1 MRAVADDFLDVRA
14 HGFARVA
21 VCVPQVRVADP
32 TFNADAH
39 LTLVERVHGQGAHYA
54 LCPELGLSG
63 YTCGDLFF
71 QDTLLRATLD
81 ALARVA
87 ERTTGWNLLISVGLP
102 LVVDDL
108 LFNCAVT
115 LYRGRPVAVTPKAY
129 PPNYREFY
137 ELRWFHPATD
147 ARSTEVT
154 LLGNRVP
161 FGTDVLVRAGH
172 LPDFVLHTDIC
183 EDLWTPVPP
192 STIGALSGATVLAN
206 LSASNVTVGKWEY
219 RQDLVRSSSVKNLAV
234 QLYSAAG
241 FGESTADLAWDGHGL
256 VAERGEIVGETE
268 RFSLTGN
275 SVTVD
280 IDLRALVEDRLR
292 QSSWGQNAA
301 HYGRALRIV
310 DVGQDADARDAGLYH
325 RFLRRIE
332 PHPFVPADPAKRDI
346 RCRETFLITA
356 TSLARRIETLPEDA
370 RRVILGVSG
379 GQDSAQALLVAAHA
393 MDLLGLPRSRI
404 IGVTLP
410 GFGTSR
416 RTYENACALVRALG
430 ATLRE
435 VDIKSI
441 AGEVFASIGHDPA
454 VEDVTFENVQ
464 AWTRKFLLFSLAS
477 HERGID
483 LGTGDLT
490 ELALGF
496 ATYGG
501 DHMSHYSVN
510 AGVPKTLVSELI
522 RWAAETIFKDE
533 PEVAAVLRGILETP
547 ISPELLRLGRSGE
560 IAQKAEEIVGPYELH
575 DFFLYYFLRFG
586 FGPRRIAR
594 MALHAFEGRYPLA
607 TIRRWLAVFL
617 ERFFAN
623 QFKRDC
629 LPDAPKVGSGGSLS
643 PRGDWRMPSDAS
655 AAAWRAE
662 VESIPQDV
670 GERRPPAPRTLAEAR
685 ARERRTGPRRR

>member
-1 MRAVADDFLDVRA
+1 MMAAMGDDFLDVRT

-21 VCVPQVRVADP
+21 VSVPEVRVADP
-32 TFNADAH
+32 TFNAEAH
-39 LTLVERVHGQGAHYA
+39 LRLLERVHREGAHYA

-63 YTCGDLFF
+63 YSC
-71 QDTLLRATLD
+71 A
-81 ALARVA
+81 
-87 ERTTGWNLLISVGLP
+87 
-102 LVVDDL
+102 DL

-115 LYRGRPVAVTPKAY
+115 LFRGRAVAVAPKAF

-137 ELRWFHPATD
+137 ERRWFHPAAN
-147 ARSTEVT
+147 ARSREIT
-154 LLGNRVP
+154 LLGERVP
-161 FGTDVLVRAGH
+161 FGTDVLVSAPH
-172 LPDFVLHTDIC
+172 LPGFVLHTDIC

-192 STIGALSGATVLAN
+192 GTLAALAGATVLAN

-219 RQDLVRSSSVKNLAV
+219 RQELVRSSAAKNLAV
-234 QLYSAAG
+234 QMYSAAG

-256 VAERGEIVGETE
+256 IAERGEMIAETE
-268 RFSLTGN
+268 RFALHGSAA
-275 SVTVD
+275 VTDVD
-280 IDLRALVEDRLR
+280 LVALREDRMR
-292 QSSWGQNAA
+292 QTSFGENAGQHARPFRTVVAEPSEERRSAA
-301 HYGRALRIV
+301 VYREL
-310 DVGQDADARDAGLYH
+310 H
-325 RFLRRIE
+325 RTIAPL
-332 PHPFVPADPAKRDI
+332 PFVPADPAKRDA
-346 RCRETFLITA
+346 RCREIFLIKA
-356 TSLARRIETLPEDA
+356 TSLARRLLALPEDG
-370 RRVILGVSG
+370 RRVAIGVSG
-379 GQDSAQALLVAAHA
+379 GQDSTEALLVAAHA
-393 MDLLGLPRSRI
+393 MDLLGLPRTHI
-404 IGVTLP
+404 FGVTMP

-416 RTYENACALVRALG
+416 GTYENACALVRALG

-435 VDIKSI
+435 IDITQI
-441 AGEVFASIGHDPA
+441 AERVFEAIGHDPGR
-454 VEDVTFENVQ
+454 EDHTFENVQ
-464 AWTRKFLLFSLAS
+464 AWTRKFLLFALTSREGA
-477 HERGID
+477 ID
-483 LGTGDLT
+483 LGTGDLS
-490 ELALGF
+490 EQALGW

-501 DHMSHYSVN
+501 DHMSHYGIN

-522 RWAAETIFKDE
+522 RWAAEVIFGDE
-533 PEVAAVLRGILETP
+533 PEVARVLRAVLATP
-547 ISPELLRLGRSGE
+547 ISPELLRLGPGGE
-560 IAQKAEEIVGPYELH
+560 IAQRSEELIGPYELH

-662 VESIPQDV
+662 VDSIPQDV

-685 ARERRTGPRRR
+685 ARERRTGPRR

>member
-1 MRAVADDFLDVRA
+1 M
-14 HGFARVA
+14 
-21 VCVPQVRVADP
+21 PQVRVADP
-32 TFNADAH
+32 SFNADAH
-39 LTLVERVHGQGAHYA
+39 LTLLERVLGQGAHYA

-81 ALARVA
+81 GLARVA
-87 ERTTGWNLLISVGLP
+87 ERTARWNLLISVGLP

-154 LLGNRVP
+154 LLGHRVP

-410 GFGTSR
+410 GFGTSK
-416 RTYENACALVRALG
+416 RTYANACALVRALG

-441 AGEVFASIGHDPA
+441 ASEVFASIGHDPK

-501 DHMSHYSVN
+501 DHMSHYGVN

-533 PEVAAVLRGILETP
+533 PEVAAVLRGILQTP

-594 MALHAFEGRYPLA
+594 MALHAFEGRYTVA

-662 VESIPQDV
+662 VEAIPEEV
-670 GERRPPAPRTLAEAR
+670 GEVRAPRAPTLLEAGTGQ
-685 ARERRTGPRRR
+685 RRTSRRRR

>member
-1 MRAVADDFLDVRA
+1 MRAVGDDFLDVRG

-21 VCVPQVRVADP
+21 VCVPQVRVGDP
-32 TFNADAH
+32 VFNADAH
-39 LTLVERVHGQGAHYA
+39 QAVLERVHAEGAHYA

-71 QDTLLRATLD
+71 QETLLRTSVE
-81 ALARVA
+81 ALARLA
-87 ERTTGWNLLISVGLP
+87 ADTARWNLVLSVGLP

-115 LYRGRPVAVTPKAY
+115 LYGGRPVAVAPKAY

-137 ELRWFHPATD
+137 ELRWFHPAAE
-147 ARSTEVT
+147 ARATEVT
-154 LLGNRVP
+154 LLGHRVP
-161 FGTDVLVRAGH
+161 FGTDVLVRATH
-172 LPDFVLHTDIC
+172 LPGFVLHTDIC

-192 STIGALSGATVLAN
+192 GTIAALSGATVLGN

-219 RQDLVRSSSVKNLAV
+219 RQDLVRSSSAKNLAV

-241 FGESTADLAWDGHGL
+241 FGESTADLAWDGQGL
-256 VAERGEIVGETE
+256 IAERGEIVAATE
-268 RFSLTGN
+268 RFSLGGN
-275 SVTVD
+275 AVTVD

-301 HYGRALRIV
+301 EYGHALRTV
-310 DVGQDADARDAGLYH
+310 DVGDAADARPASLYD
-325 RFLRRIE
+325 RLLRRIE
-332 PHPFVPADPAKRDI
+332 PHPFVPADPARRDV
-346 RCRETFLITA
+346 RCRETFLITS
-356 TSLARRIETLPEDA
+356 TSLARRLEALPEDG
-370 RRVILGVSG
+370 RRVVLGVSG

-416 RTYENACALVRALG
+416 RTYENACTLVRTIG

-435 VDIKSI
+435 VDIKLV
-441 AGEVFASIGHDPA
+441 AGEMFTSIGHDPS
-454 VEDVTFENVQ
+454 VEDRTFENVQ
-464 AWTRKFLLFSLAS
+464 AWARKFLLFSLAS
-477 HERGID
+477 REHGID
-483 LGTGDLT
+483 LGTSDLT

-496 ATYGG
+496 TTYGG
-501 DHMSHYSVN
+501 DHMSHYGVN

-522 RWAAETIFKDE
+522 RWAAEKIFHDE
-533 PEVAAVLRGILETP
+533 PDVAAVLRGILDTP
-547 ISPELLRLGRSGE
+547 ISPELLRLDRAGE

-575 DFFLYYFLRFG
+575 DFFLYHFLRFG

-594 MALHAFEGRYPLA
+594 MALHAFDGRYPLA
-607 TIRRWLAVFL
+607 TIRRWLLVFL

-643 PRGDWRMPSDAS
+643 PRGDWRMPADAS
-655 AAAWRAE
+655 AAAWLAE
-662 VESIPQDV
+662 AEQIPAEV
-670 GERRPPAPRTLAEAR
+670 GERRPAAPPTLVEAR
-685 ARERRTGPRRR
+685 ARARRRRR